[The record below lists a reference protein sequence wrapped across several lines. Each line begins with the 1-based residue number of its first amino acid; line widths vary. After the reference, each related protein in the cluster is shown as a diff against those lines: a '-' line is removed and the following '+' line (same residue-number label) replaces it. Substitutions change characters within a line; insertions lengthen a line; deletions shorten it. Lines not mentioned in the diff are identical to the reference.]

1 MNQSNLN
8 SQILNSI
15 STVIQNGKRGLHEP
29 EFNGNE
35 LKYLSDCIETS
46 MVSSIGSYVTKF
58 ENEISKFTKSKF
70 AVATSNGTSALHL
83 ALLCVGIQPNDE
95 VLISPL
101 TFIATAN
108 AIAYCGGTPHFV
120 DCESETLGIDPGK
133 LRKYLLEN
141 AKVESGRIVN
151 KKTGNPIKAI
161 IPMHCYGIPSRM
173 EELID
178 VANEFSLIIIEDA
191 AESLGSLYR
200 GKNTGTIGLVGIYSF
215 NGNKIVTTGGGGI
228 LVTNDETIARKA
240 KHLSTTARLSHLWNF
255 QHDEIGFNYRMPN
268 LNAALGVAQLE
279 RINEKI
285 ELKRNLHDKYANSLA
300 GIRGVS
306 LLKEP
311 PGCRSNYWLNT
322 IILDK
327 AVSGAREEILRMAL
341 ELNVAMRPPWELLNS
356 SIPYRDCPTMKTD
369 CAEDLSKRI
378 INIPSSESLGVLE
391 NV

>member
-1 MNQSNLN
+1 MNQSSSN
-8 SQILNSI
+8 SQILNAI
-15 STVIQNGKRGLHEP
+15 SSVVQNGKRGLHEP

-35 LKYLSDCIETS
+35 SKYLSDCIETS
-46 MVSSIGSYVTKF
+46 MVSSIGNYVTKF
-58 ENEISKFTKSKF
+58 ENEISKFTGSKF

-83 ALLCVGIQPNDE
+83 ALVCVGIQPNDE

-133 LRKYLLEN
+133 LRKYLLEI
-141 AKVESGRIVN
+141 AKVESGRILN
-151 KKTGNPIKAI
+151 RKTGNPIKAI
-161 IPMHCYGIPSRM
+161 IPMHCYGIPSQM
-173 EELID
+173 EELIG
-178 VANEFSLIIIEDA
+178 VANEFSLTIIEDA

-200 GKNTGTIGLVGIYSF
+200 GRNTGTIGLVGIYSF
-215 NGNKIVTTGGGGI
+215 NGNKIITTGGGGV

-240 KHLSTTARLSHLWNF
+240 KHLSTTARISHLWNF
-255 QHDEIGFNYRMPN
+255 KHDEIGFNYRMPN

-285 ELKRNLHDKYANSLA
+285 HLKRNLHDKYAIALG
-300 GIRGVS
+300 GISGAS

-327 AVSGAREEILRMAL
+327 VVSGDREEILRMAH
-341 ELNVAMRPPWELLNS
+341 EINISMRPSWELLNS
-356 SIPYRDCPTMKTD
+356 SIPYRNYPTMKTD
-369 CAEDLSKRI
+369 CAEDLSRRI
-378 INIPSSESLGVLE
+378 INIPSSESLGLLE